1 MSRRIERLT
10 DPIDMKKPNVAAD
23 ESIYCD
29 IVAIA
34 PLGPGPPLD
43 ILAQSPHQG
52 EHLPKDRKP
61 SKDESNC

>member
-1 MSRRIERLT
+1 VPSPSALHSLYPCTHGWNERRLT
-10 DPIDMKKPNVAAD
+10 DPIDIKKPNVAAD

-43 ILAQSPHQG
+43 I
-52 EHLPKDRKP
+52 
-61 SKDESNC
+61 